1 MIVGHVIKRL
11 VRGVAVGM
19 MRHWIIS
26 LLVLI
31 MLGGVSYSLVSQG
44 IVRVPGLSPVAAGGG
59 AAASGEVR
67 EMVVEE
73 IRSINQQTQMLMILR
88 EKAGSRRLVMN
99 VGPSEALAVA
109 SDMDP
114 SQRQRGRTTIEPPT
128 SYDLMRTLVKELGG
142 SVNRVVVTSFA
153 NDTFY
158 AKVIMNTD
166 TRMVEVESKP
176 SDAVA
181 LALRARVPIF
191 AAASVLD
198 QVGRRPQ
205 Q

>member
-26 LLVLI
+26 LMVLV
-31 MLGGVSYSLVSQG
+31 MFAGVGYGMISQG
-44 IVRVPGLSPVAAGGG
+44 LIRVPGLAP
-59 AAASGEVR
+59 AASGSGASATSTEVR

-73 IRSINQQTQMLMILR
+73 VRSNNQQTQMLMILR
-88 EKAGSRRLVMN
+88 EKGGARRLVMN

-109 SDMDP
+109 SDMEP
-114 SQRQRGRTTIEPPT
+114 RQRGRTTIEPPT

-153 NDTFY
+153 NDTYY
-158 AKVIMNTD
+158 AKVVMNTD

-191 AAASVLD
+191 AATSVLD

-205 Q
+205 

>member
-11 VRGVAVGM
+11 VRGVAVGV

-26 LLVLI
+26 LMVLI

-44 IVRVPGLSPVAAGGG
+44 IVHVPGLSPVGAGGS
-59 AAASGEVR
+59 AASGEVR

-73 IRSINQQTQMLMILR
+73 IRSNNQQTQMLMILR
-88 EKAGSRRLVMN
+88 EKGGARRLVMN

-114 SQRQRGRTTIEPPT
+114 GQRQRGRPTIEPPT
-128 SYDLMRTLVKELGG
+128 SYDLMRTLVRELGG
-142 SVNRVVVTSFA
+142 SVNRVVVTGFA

-191 AAASVLD
+191 AATSVLE

>member
-26 LLVLI
+26 LMVLI

-44 IVRVPGLSPVAAGGG
+44 IVHVPGLSPVGAGGS
-59 AAASGEVR
+59 AASGEVR

-73 IRSINQQTQMLMILR
+73 IRSNNQQTQMLMILR
-88 EKAGSRRLVMN
+88 EKGGARRLVMN

-114 SQRQRGRTTIEPPT
+114 GQRQRGRPTIEPPT
-128 SYDLMRTLVKELGG
+128 SYDLMRTLVRELGG
-142 SVNRVVVTSFA
+142 SVNRVVVTGFA

-191 AAASVLD
+191 AATSVLE

>member
-11 VRGVAVGM
+11 ARGVAVGM
-19 MRHWIIS
+19 LRHWIIS
-26 LLVLI
+26 LMVLV
-31 MLGGVSYSLVSQG
+31 MFAGVAYGMVSQG
-44 IVRVPGLSPVAAGGG
+44 LIRVPGLSPVAA
-59 AAASGEVR
+59 SGSGVSATSTEVR

-73 IRSINQQTQMLMILR
+73 VRSNNQQTQMLMILR
-88 EKAGSRRLVMN
+88 EKGGTRRLVMN

-114 SQRQRGRTTIEPPT
+114 RQRGRTTIEPPT
-128 SYDLMRTLVKELGG
+128 SYDLMRTLVRELGG
-142 SVNRVVVTSFA
+142 SVNRVVVTGFA
-153 NDTFY
+153 NDTYY

-191 AAASVLD
+191 AATSVLD

-205 Q
+205 